1 MYKKITGVAQCGPL
15 SKIASSW
22 MICTICIVVIN
33 SLYVLTL
40 VYDVDCVGF
49 REFQEIL
56 GFRGFRGFRGLN
68 GRLRV
73 VDGVDC
79 VYGVS
84 IWVNVND
91 GNDVGTDRAICRKF
105 SLKAK
110 TGMFGKEHSISTYL
124 FYVFRNCLP
133 SPCTCRTSEAPMVLG
148 LQSP

>member
-1 MYKKITGVAQCGPL
+1 
-15 SKIASSW
+15 
-22 MICTICIVVIN
+22 MICTIFSVVIN

-56 GFRGFRGFRGLN
+56 GFRGFRGLN
-68 GRLRV
+68 SRLRV

-91 GNDVGTDRAICRKF
+91 GNDVGTDRAICPL
-105 SLKAK
+105 S
-110 TGMFGKEHSISTYL
+110 
-124 FYVFRNCLP
+124 N
-133 SPCTCRTSEAPMVLG
+133 
-148 LQSP
+148 